1 MGLSYRNERPIA
13 IRNIDRMNNSRE
25 AIMHQ
30 IECNIYYKGH
40 VKRMRM
46 DVCDLGKT
54 EVILGMPWLIVHNL
68 EINWETGE
76 VKMMRC
82 LSLYGRRSLKK
93 EKVKRVVTLEEEKI
107 IRWAI
112 DDKKDWGKEEEMEE
126 NHRKIKKM
134 VPKRFLKWKK
144 VFGKVELERMLARK
158 TWDHAIDLKEMFKP

>member
-30 IECNIYYKGH
+30 IECNIYYKDH

>member
-82 LSLYGRRSLKK
+82 LFLYGRRSLKK